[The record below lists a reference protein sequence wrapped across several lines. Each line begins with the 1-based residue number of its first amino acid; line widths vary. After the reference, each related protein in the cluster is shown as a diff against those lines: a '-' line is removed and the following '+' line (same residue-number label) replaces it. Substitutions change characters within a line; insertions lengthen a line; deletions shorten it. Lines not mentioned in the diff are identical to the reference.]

1 MKQYIIDAF
10 TSEPFSGNPAAVCI
24 MDAWPSEAAMML
36 LARENNL
43 SETAFIVPE
52 QGAYRLRWFTPA
64 TEIELCGH
72 ATLASAFA
80 ILNLHAPGS
89 SAVCFYTVSGALNV
103 TRHGTRY
110 EMDFPQR
117 TQREIP
123 VTDAMQRAFG
133 ARPLRAFLGADLLCV
148 FENEAQVR
156 ALAPDQ
162 ALLAQLDG
170 RIQNATAPGAPGSGA
185 DCASRSFVP
194 KHGIPEDPVCG
205 SAHCQIAPYW
215 ARELGKTAIDACQA
229 SARGGRLHCELRGSE
244 RLAISGE
251 AVHIATSE
259 IHVPL

>member
-10 TSEPFSGNPAAVCI
+10 TSTPFSGNPAAVCI

-52 QGAYRLRWFTPA
+52 NDDWRLRWFTPT

-72 ATLASAFA
+72 ATLASAYA

-89 SAVCFYTVSGALNV
+89 NAVCFHTRSGALNV
-103 TRHGTRY
+103 TRHGTLY

-162 ALLAQLDG
+162 TLLAQLDG
-170 RIQNATAPGAPGSGA
+170 RIQNATAPGDTA

-215 ARELGKTAIDACQA
+215 AAALGKTAIDACQA
-229 SARGGRLHCELRGSE
+229 SVRGGRLHCELRDGG

>member
-1 MKQYIIDAF
+1 
-10 TSEPFSGNPAAVCI
+10 
-24 MDAWPSEAAMML
+24 MML

-52 QGAYRLRWFTPA
+52 QGAYRLRWFTPT

-89 SAVCFYTVSGALNV
+89 SAVCFHTVSGVLNV